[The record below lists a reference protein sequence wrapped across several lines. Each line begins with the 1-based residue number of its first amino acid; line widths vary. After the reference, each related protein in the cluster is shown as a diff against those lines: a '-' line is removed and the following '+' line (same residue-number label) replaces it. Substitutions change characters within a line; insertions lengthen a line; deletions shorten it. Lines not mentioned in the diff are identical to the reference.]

1 MAAVGAH
8 KRHDSLS
15 GGRGDDEFVGRDE
28 VAVCGVRPVVKHAM
42 LHRPLALSIEQ
53 FQRPLE
59 VEISPAGVSVGG
71 GE

>member
-28 VAVCGVRPVVKHAM
+28 VAVCGVRPVVEHAM
-42 LHRPLALSIEQ
+42 LHRPLALGIEQ
-53 FQRPLE
+53 F
-59 VEISPAGVSVGG
+59 
-71 GE
+71 